1 MADTKEQKQKTYSMT
16 AEEVD
21 NLMGR
26 RAMYRHEN
34 YVRTKTLQAIEAD
47 MDSFVDDVVRKRLNL
62 SKEQLIQID
71 LDKGI
76 VIMVP
81 AQPKKEEKPAILDT
95 NGKPAAKQ

>member
-1 MADTKEQKQKTYSMT
+1 MADKKEQKLKTLSMT

-26 RAMYRHEN
+26 RVMYRHEN

-47 MDSFVDDVVRKRLNL
+47 MDSYVEDVVKKRLGI

-76 VIMVP
+76 VIIP
-81 AQPKKEEKPAILDT
+81 EEKKEEEKPAILDT
-95 NGKPAAKQ
+95 NGKPATKQ